1 MLRRYLDT
9 LILVLCG
16 YSATAQQF
24 IGNSLST
31 YTAIHNV
38 PYNPAW
44 VANAETEGAAAH
56 LFSISALAGTNAFK
70 FNKKW
75 LLGGTP
81 GKGVEKQ
88 DYVKD
93 LNLGRKYM
101 WGNVDVL
108 GPAAYFNLKNKYGIK
123 QHNIGIYTRYREII
137 RGGNIE
143 SSELKLIGDAD
154 NKLFN
159 NQLFHYKN
167 AGFTFQSFAEIGFT
181 YGQVLRNDEF
191 SILKAG
197 ATIKYIMGFSAGTL
211 YLKNLT
217 YDQRSSDSIRSIQGN
232 FTTAYTYNV
241 NPYLDNSF
249 GNDISAWF
257 NRAGKG
263 SLGLD
268 IGVQYEYHPYGSIN
282 EKTSYLFSVAA
293 SITDIGAVAY
303 VADTGSGSYT
313 ASISDQKMSSLNR
326 LPYEDVGFYF
336 VRLTKDTFLT
346 RTSELRKFHVG
357 LPTAFRLNGDYNLTD
372 EFNVAVNIMLNL
384 KGSNSTVYNPGYVSY
399 FNISPSYGNN
409 KFRVG
414 LPFTYMGYKTTML
427 GTTVRCGPLYVG
439 SASFIS
445 SILMPRFQ
453 IRNLAFYAG
462 LSMTIPHKLPN
473 YYTY

>member
-1 MLRRYLDT
+1 MLKRYLDI

-16 YSATAQQF
+16 YSTNAQQF

-31 YTAIHNV
+31 YTAIQNV

-44 VANAETEGAAAH
+44 VANAETEGAAVH
-56 LFSISALAGTNAFK
+56 LFSVSALAGSNAFK

-75 LLGGTP
+75 ILGGNS
-81 GKGVEKQ
+81 GKGVENQ

-93 LNLGRKYM
+93 LNPGHKYM

-108 GPAAYFNLKNKYGIK
+108 GPSVYFNLKNKYGIK
-123 QHNIGIYTRYREII
+123 DHNIGIYTRYREII
-137 RGGNIE
+137 RGGNFE

-154 NKLFN
+154 NKLLD
-159 NQLFHYKN
+159 NQLFHFKN

-181 YGQVLRNDEF
+181 YGKVLRNDEF

-197 ATIKYIMGFSAGTL
+197 ATIKYVMGFSAGTL
-211 YLKNLT
+211 YLKDFT
-217 YDQRSSDSIRSIQGN
+217 YNQKSADSIDVLQGN

-268 IGVQYEYHPYGSIN
+268 IGVQYEYHPFGSIN
-282 EKTSYLFSVAA
+282 EKTPYLFSISA
-293 SITDIGAVAY
+293 SITDIGTVTY
-303 VADTGSGSYT
+303 IADTGSGSYT
-313 ASISDQKMSSLNR
+313 AAISNQKLSGLNK
-326 LPYEDVGFYF
+326 LSNEDIGFYF
-336 VRLTKDTFLT
+336 TRLVNDTLLN
-346 RTSELRKFHVG
+346 RTNELRKFHVG
-357 LPTAFRLNGDYNLTD
+357 LPTAFRLSGDYNITD
-372 EFNVAVNIMLNL
+372 DFNMAVNILLNL
-384 KGSNSTVYNPGYVSY
+384 RGSSNTVYNPGYVSY
-399 FNISPSYGNN
+399 FNVSPSYGNE

-414 LPFTYMGYKTTML
+414 IPLTYIGYKTAML
-427 GTTVRCGPLYVG
+427 GTTVRCGPFYLG

-453 IRNLAFYAG
+453 IKNLDFYAG
-462 LSMTIPHKLPN
+462 LSMTIPHKLRN